1 MVNMSFKDLKI
12 EDNYDTESDDLLNDF
27 YIPVLSEAIVYYR
40 AVGFFS
46 SPITKMIR
54 ISGFVLIHLFKLPV
68 PIFFPSNFS
77 LTKS

>member
-27 YIPVLSEAIVYYR
+27 YILVLSETIEYYR

-46 SPITKMIR
+46 SPSLSCVAPGLKKFIQKM
-54 ISGFVLIHLFKLPV
+54 VK
-68 PIFFPSNFS
+68 
-77 LTKS
+77 